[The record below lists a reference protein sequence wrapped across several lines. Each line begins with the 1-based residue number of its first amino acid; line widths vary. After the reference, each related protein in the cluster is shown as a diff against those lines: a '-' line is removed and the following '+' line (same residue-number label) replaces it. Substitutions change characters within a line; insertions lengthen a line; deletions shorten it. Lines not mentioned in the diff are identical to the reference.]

1 MISVLTVAVL
11 GGAAPGGPVF
21 DTTHGP
27 VRGKVANGSKMWL
40 GVPFAAAP
48 LDDLR

>member
-1 MISVLTVAVL
+1 ML
-11 GGAAPGGPVF
+11 GAPAPGGPVF

-48 LDDLR
+48 LAELR

>member
-1 MISVLTVAVL
+1 MFLVCAMAL
-11 GGAAPGGPVF
+11 GAPGSPVL

-40 GVPFAAAP
+40 GVPFAAPP
-48 LDDLR
+48 LGDLR